1 QMGGFANE
9 ITVWVENLTDE
20 LYAEFSN
27 AAFFRPEPGRTAKV
41 SYRVTF

>member
-1 QMGGFANE
+1 LTLW
-9 ITVWVENLTDE
+9 IENATDE

-27 AAFFRPEPGRTAKV
+27 ATFFRPEPGRTMKL